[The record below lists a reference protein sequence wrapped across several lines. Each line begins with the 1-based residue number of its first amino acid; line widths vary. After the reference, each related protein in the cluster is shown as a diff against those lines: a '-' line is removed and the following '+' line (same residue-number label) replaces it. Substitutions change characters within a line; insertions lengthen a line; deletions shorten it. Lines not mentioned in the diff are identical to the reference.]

1 LVDQRDFLAAMGLEP
16 RVNALLGERQTDQEK
31 RELIIGAQRL
41 VESPG
46 MGTAYKALAL
56 SHPRPAGNAVGCSP
70 MEQLAGFPPSPEAS
84 LAD

>member
-1 LVDQRDFLAAMGLEP
+1 M
-16 RVNALLGERQTDQEK
+16 NALLAERRTDAEK
-31 RELIIGAQRL
+31 RELIISAQRL

-70 MEQLAGFPPSPEAS
+70 MDNVAGFPPSQA
-84 LAD
+84 

>member
-1 LVDQRDFLAAMGLEP
+1 M
-16 RVNALLGERQTDQEK
+16 NALLAERRTHAEK
-31 RELIIGAQRL
+31 RELIISAQRL

-70 MEQLAGFPPSPEAS
+70 MDHVAGFPPTA
-84 LAD
+84 

>member
-1 LVDQRDFLAAMGLEP
+1 MCIRDS
-16 RVNALLGERQTDQEK
+16 
-31 RELIIGAQRL
+31 ISAQRL

-70 MEQLAGFPPSPEAS
+70 MDHVAGFPPTA
-84 LAD
+84 